1 MLSHHITFKLR
12 KIITLSSTLELI
24 LNEVAFPFASECLF
38 LCLRLQVFF
47 FFSFVSVLIFFSTFF
62 FFLVGCICFFLKE
75 GWLSESTISKLSVSL
90 LFFNQRHFS
99 KHCSECCQ
107 VC

>member
-38 LCLRLQVFF
+38 LCLRLQVVFFFVCFCFDFFFHFF
-47 FFSFVSVLIFFSTFF
+47 FFWLVVFVFS
-62 FFLVGCICFFLKE
+62 
-75 GWLSESTISKLSVSL
+75 
-90 LFFNQRHFS
+90 
-99 KHCSECCQ
+99 
-107 VC
+107 